1 MAGPLA
7 GARAPGGES
16 ASASG
21 PRERILDAAS
31 RLFTKRGIGRTGV
44 DTLIAEAG
52 VAKATFYR
60 HFPSKEDLVLAW
72 LRDSRT
78 RWFHRV
84 RALAEAKS
92 RTPAE
97 RVSRLFE
104 AAADWLEAG
113 DYRGCPYLN
122 TAVELADPNRPP
134 GHALREYL
142 AEIGT
147 YLEEQARLIGH
158 PDPARVGSQLH
169 TLMAG
174 AISLGV
180 ANRSSRYVL
189 VARDAALALLG

>member
-7 GARAPGGES
+7 GAPARGGGS
-16 ASASG
+16 ASTSG
-21 PRERILDAAS
+21 PHERILGAAS
-31 RLFTKRGIGRTGV
+31 RLFTQHGIGRTGV

-84 RALAEAKS
+84 RALAEARAK
-92 RTPAE
+92 TPAE
-97 RVSRLFE
+97 RVPRLFE
-104 AAADWLEAG
+104 AAAEWLEAG

-122 TAVELADPNRPP
+122 TAVELADPTRPP

-147 YLEEQARLIGH
+147 YLEEQARLIGQ
-158 PDPARVGSQLH
+158 PDPARVGRQLH
-169 TLMAG
+169 TLLAG

-189 VARDAALALLG
+189 AARDAALALLG

>member
-1 MAGPLA
+1 MA
-7 GARAPGGES
+7 APR
-16 ASASG
+16 ASARTPIGVDSGGSG

-31 RLFTKRGIGRTGV
+31 PLFTQRGIGRTGV

-60 HFPSKEDLVLAW
+60 HFPAKEDLVLAW

-84 RALAEAKS
+84 RAVAEA
-92 RTPAE
+92 RAVTLGE
-97 RVSRLFE
+97 RVPRLFE
-104 AAADWLEAG
+104 AAAEWLEAG
-113 DYRGCPYLN
+113 DFRGCPYLN

-142 AEIGT
+142 AEIGI

-158 PDPARVGSQLH
+158 PDPVRVGRQLH
-169 TLMAG
+169 TLLAG

-180 ANRSSRYVL
+180 ANRSSRYVI

>member
-1 MAGPLA
+1 MST
-7 GARAPGGES
+7 S
-16 ASASG
+16 ASTSE

-31 RLFTKRGIGRTGV
+31 RLFTQQGISRTGV

-60 HFPSKEDLVLAW
+60 HFPSKEQLVVAW
-72 LRDSRT
+72 LLDPRT

-84 RALAEAKS
+84 RAIAES
-92 RTPAE
+92 RAATPAE
-97 RVSRLFE
+97 RVPRLFE
-104 AAADWLEAG
+104 AAAEWLEAG

-147 YLEEQARLIGH
+147 YLEQQAALIGH
-158 PDPARVGSQLH
+158 PDPAHVGRQLH

-180 ANRSSRYVL
+180 ANRSSGYVL
-189 VARDAALALLG
+189 VARDAALALLA